1 LELKKQKQ
9 KHFKHS
15 TFSFIHCWLLL
26 KDILRSADMQ
36 EELKHAPPPKHH
48 SFEKKEETPT
58 NVIKIDDMRIE
69 EKFCIIFSHI

>member
-1 LELKKQKQ
+1 
-9 KHFKHS
+9 
-15 TFSFIHCWLLL
+15 
-26 KDILRSADMQ
+26 MQ